1 MNSNAIYQYA
11 EKIHNA
17 LGLEEDFDVE
27 DVVIGLGGKIET
39 CKLRPG
45 IWAEMCD
52 FSCDENKY
60 KFNIKISS
68 DTIKEERKRF
78 SIAHELGHLFL
89 HMDFLD
95 DSKWKE
101 NCQSGINFNR
111 SEASDSRKEI
121 EANTFAAAL
130 LMPNNLFRSIVEQ
143 YTNSDGV
150 CDINKVANKFKVSKQ
165 SAYYR
170 GVNLGL
176 WI

>member
-1 MNSNAIYQYA
+1 MNSNAIEQYA

-17 LGLEEDFDVE
+17 LELKEDFGIESIVN
-27 DVVIGLGGKIET
+27 GLGGKIET
-39 CKLRPG
+39 GKLSPG
-45 IWAEMCD
+45 IWAKISD
-52 FSCDENKY
+52 FSWDNKV
-60 KFNIKISS
+60 KFSITISN
-68 DTIKEERKRF
+68 DTITEERKRF
-78 SIAHELGHLFL
+78 SIAHELGHLFI

-101 NCQSGINFNR
+101 NCESGINFNR

-130 LMPNNLFRSIVEQ
+130 LMPSNLFRDVVEEC
-143 YTNSDGV
+143 TNSDNI
-150 CDINKVANKFKVSKQ
+150 CDISEVANKFKVSKQ

-176 WI
+176 WR